1 MPWIALHFIGGRL
14 DLSITLSL
22 FGGSERF
29 RPRNAFGRCVDIDID
44 IDLVRLFI
52 CPERDASDDRIPI
65 TILGFGI
72 AARELVGG
80 IE

>member
-29 RPRNAFGRCVDIDID
+29 RPRKTFGRCVD

-52 CPERDASDDRIPI
+52 CQERDASDDRIPI

-72 AARELVGG
+72 AARELAGG